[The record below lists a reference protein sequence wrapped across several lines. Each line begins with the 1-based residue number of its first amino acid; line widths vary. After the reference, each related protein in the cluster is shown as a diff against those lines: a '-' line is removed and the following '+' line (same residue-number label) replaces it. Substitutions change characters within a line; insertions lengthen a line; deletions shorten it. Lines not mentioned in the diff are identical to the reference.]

1 MQIDKSPERD
11 QRQDE
16 ETCANHPPTHT
27 RSLIPLRL
35 STEQADG
42 LLNRIV
48 NRSPSLVPSSTRVLS
63 VTLRFARRPSDGFFL
78 SASFKFLICEGLCS
92 ILVGSETHNELR
104 MEYGY
109 VLVQYSMKV
118 QQQARSHR
126 TVPSQRRLFQ
136 PSHHRHRSQRS
147 LRRFSDEARKASQ
160 LMASSEGL
168 EGLKSTTSSLRRSV
182 RLPRRSR
189 GDRAV
194 FRPTRTMT
202 TSCRKSSMKKWR
214 HCIFQHSVRRSMSRY
229 TDFH

>member
-1 MQIDKSPERD
+1 M
-11 QRQDE
+11 
-16 ETCANHPPTHT
+16 
-27 RSLIPLRL
+27 
-35 STEQADG
+35 
-42 LLNRIV
+42 

-63 VTLRFARRPSDGFFL
+63 VTLRFARRPSDGFFFM
-78 SASFKFLICEGLCS
+78 SASFTFLIYEGLCS

-160 LMASSEGL
+160 LMACSEGL

-189 GDRAV
+189 CDRAV

-202 TSCRKSSMKKWR
+202 TSCRKSSMKKWTTL
-214 HCIFQHSVRRSMSRY
+214 HLPALGSALNVQVTQIFIDSLKVDNIKPQKIVSSSPLVICPSRCRVPSRSKCRRSWICCGI
-229 TDFH
+229 